1 MPSKRNEQGQTL
13 EEFLKSYDPTIYK
26 NPAVC
31 VDMAVF
37 SVSESTLKPTVLL
50 IKRRNHPFI
59 GEYALPGGFVEIDEE
74 VEAAAKREL
83 FEEASIQLDK
93 MYEYGSFGRLGR
105 DPRTRIISIA
115 HLGIVP
121 MGAFSPKAGDD
132 ASDARVF
139 TLNFTRD
146 NNICLITLCDGENTL
161 KLSLETENDDYF
173 NLPIKIKRVYE
184 SSLASDHSE
193 ILLKGLQHLCLMN
206 RDTLIKQ
213 LKPLVNMQERLR
225 EALNILAEQVLGS

>member
-37 SVSESTLKPTVLL
+37 SVSGEHAEADCIAYQAQESPLYWR
-50 IKRRNHPFI
+50 IR
-59 GEYALPGGFVEIDEE
+59 APGGFVEIDEE

-93 MYEYGSFGRLGR
+93 MYEYGSFEACR

-146 NNICLITLCDGENTL
+146 NICLITLCDGENTL
-161 KLSLETENDDYF
+161 K
-173 NLPIKIKRVYE
+173 
-184 SSLASDHSE
+184 
-193 ILLKGLQHLCLMN
+193 
-206 RDTLIKQ
+206 
-213 LKPLVNMQERLR
+213 PL
-225 EALNILAEQVLGS
+225 